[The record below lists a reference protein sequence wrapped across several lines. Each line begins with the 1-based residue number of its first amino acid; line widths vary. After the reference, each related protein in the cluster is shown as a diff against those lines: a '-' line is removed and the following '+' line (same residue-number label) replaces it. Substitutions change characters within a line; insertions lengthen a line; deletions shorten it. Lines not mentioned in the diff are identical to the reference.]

1 MGGNCFCTNDLYCA
15 LCEREW
21 NSWVEKMNSKSIYIL
36 IPAYNES
43 KVIGEVLEAL
53 IPYEYS
59 VVVVD
64 DGSKDNTFEVA
75 RIFPIHLL
83 SHKCNLGQGAAIQTG
98 IEYALQQNEMQVI
111 VTFDADGQ
119 HLPEDIARVVEPIE
133 KGQADVV
140 LGSRFLNPDGVKEIP
155 RGKYTILKLA
165 TLFTRVSTKLKITDT
180 HNGFRAFSR
189 EAAKRI
195 KITQNGMSHASELL
209 SQIQK
214 KHLSY
219 CEIPVMIVY
228 SEYSKQK
235 GQSAW
240 NAINILWDS
249 FFEGLR

>member
-1 MGGNCFCTNDLYCA
+1 
-15 LCEREW
+15 
-21 NSWVEKMNSKSIYIL
+21 MNSRSIYIL

-64 DGSKDNTFEVA
+64 DGSKDDTFEVA
-75 RIFPIHLL
+75 RKFPIHLL
-83 SHKCNLGQGAAIQTG
+83 SHKCNLGQGAALQTG
-98 IEYALQQNEMQVI
+98 IEYALQQSNMQLI

-119 HLPEDIARVVEPIE
+119 HRPDEIAKVVEPIV

-140 LGSRFLNPDGVKEIP
+140 LGSRFLNSDGAHEIP
-155 RGKYTILKLA
+155 PSKSLILKLA

-195 KITQNGMSHASELL
+195 KITQNGMSHASEIL

-214 KHLSY
+214 NHLAY
-219 CEIPVMIVY
+219 CEVPVTIIY

-235 GQSAW
+235 GQSLW